1 MEINTPNL
9 SNTHEYGFNA
19 LEELRV
25 YRFNP
30 EPGEDTAIREE
41 CLGNT
46 VAKKKNTKNDIT
58 TSEVKKKNY
67 KITDNL
73 QE

>member
-46 VAKKKNTKNDIT
+46 VAKKKTPKMI
-58 TSEVKKKNY
+58 
-67 KITDNL
+67 
-73 QE
+73 